1 MLKSKSILL
10 LLACLLLA
18 TLPALAQSTPELVS
32 TPQPTPVATPNE
44 VTQAPAEIETPVI
57 EVESPDSWYI
67 GIIAQLIDLIK
78 WAVVAGGGYAITKA
92 WRNPEQGKQY
102 VSFGLGVF
110 ELVAKLTPTPKDD
123 ELFKGFREWWDGIAK
138 ETKEVAAQAAK
149 EGVKELIDEE
159 RAKLAV
165 NSISM
170 MPPPTNP
177 VS

>member
-1 MLKSKSILL
+1 VT
-10 LLACLLLA
+10 AG
-18 TLPALAQSTPELVS
+18 LAQAQTPEPVS
-32 TPQPTPVATPNE
+32 TPTLAVTPNE

-57 EVESPDSWYI
+57 EVEAPDSWYI

-165 NSISM
+165 NSFNIV
-170 MPPPTNP
+170 PPPTNP